1 MQSVWTCLRSL
12 GGVMPLNQ
20 AFAVRKVK
28 VRGEQATVETVI
40 PTQTPTTLRLRKVE
54 RSVLRGLAPG
64 PRMESR
70 LPRDGPRE
78 RFIDLRR
85 AGSCFFTRT
94 PVRSDL
100 FLARVALAP
109 QERL

>member
-1 MQSVWTCLRSL
+1 
-12 GGVMPLNQ
+12 MPLNQ

-64 PRMESR
+64 PPNGSSTSSGRAQGTVYSPVASR
-70 LPRDGPRE
+70 LVLSHENARPE
-78 RFIDLRR
+78 R
-85 AGSCFFTRT
+85 S
-94 PVRSDL
+94 V
-100 FLARVALAP
+100 LARVALAP